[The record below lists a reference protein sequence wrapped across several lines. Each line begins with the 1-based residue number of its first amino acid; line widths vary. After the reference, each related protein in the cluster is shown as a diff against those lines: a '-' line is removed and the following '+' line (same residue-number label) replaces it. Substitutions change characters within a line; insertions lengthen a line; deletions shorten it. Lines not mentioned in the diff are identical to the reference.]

1 MVATLVT
8 IVAVLLSG
16 ACSVSGRE
24 KIHLIFSNHLDVG
37 FDGINPTP
45 GTDFNVINKYFTEFF
60 PQAIDTSQTLAE
72 RGGRERLQW
81 MTQSWLVSLFLDCP
95 IGMDLHCP
103 STAEVEAFEAAVHR
117 GDIYWH
123 ALPFN
128 GQLEFFDVSL
138 LEFAVQLTHEIDVK
152 FGLPPKSTMSQRDV
166 PGFTRA
172 ALPILYA
179 QGVRAVTVGVN
190 GGSAPPGVPH
200 NQPFIWRDTQSQ
212 SDMLAMWHPGGYSG
226 VPVDDQTQ
234 CVSAAGFDHKL
245 CMAWRQD
252 NAGPHSAEE
261 VLDIFQR
268 TQAAFPGAEVFTS
281 TLDNFT
287 LALQAALPNLRLPV
301 VTEEIGDTWAYG
313 IASDADKVAEYRAL
327 LRMRT
332 ATAWKVQEA
341 AYRNFSRLLLKVPE
355 HTWGFDTKTFLH
367 DNANWANKQFHAQLD
382 AHAHNYE
389 DNIAQWQRQR
399 GYMTWAL
406 EALDLSRPHVAE
418 PLSKAESLSHDSWH
432 DSSHDSAH
440 AADSTAGTLRT
451 GERRKLT
458 ARRTAESARSSAAG
472 LNLPELS
479 LRQELEQLR
488 SELQR
493 QHELSN
499 VEGYKEHP
507 IGDPLKLKSSFW
519 DIEVNTTT
527 GTLSGLQYLWPEQE
541 GSNWATPQQ
550 PMGQVLYD
558 TYTEED
564 YHIIWET
571 YSYSDFSWDF
581 GKLNSSAARPRHS
594 RLSPTITKVYKQQD
608 GNGFKALL
616 KGSMPAWAVQDAGAP
631 AEVWLDIQ
639 APEDTD
645 SLLLDVIWVNKTA
658 TRLPEAMWVQ
668 FAPSSTVADP
678 HSWQMY
684 KLGRP
689 ISPLDVVYNGSQS
702 MHAVCDDGIS
712 VRGSGQGAWEQLN
725 IRSLDAALVSPGE
738 PIPFPVTRSKPDLSK
753 GMAYNL
759 ANNIW
764 GTNYIMWQPYEPE
777 QSRMRFRF
785 LLQMTKADQSDQ
797 YLQRPAS
804 Q

>member
-1 MVATLVT
+1 
-8 IVAVLLSG
+8 
-16 ACSVSGRE
+16 
-24 KIHLIFSNHLDVG
+24 
-37 FDGINPTP
+37 
-45 GTDFNVINKYFTEFF
+45 
-60 PQAIDTSQTLAE
+60 
-72 RGGRERLQW
+72 
-81 MTQSWLVSLFLDCP
+81 
-95 IGMDLHCP
+95 MDLHCP
-103 STAEVEAFEAAVHR
+103 SKAEVEAFEAAVHR

-152 FGLPPKSTMSQRDV
+152 FGFPPKRTMSQRDV

-200 NQPFIWRDTQSQ
+200 NQPFIWRDTQSHT
-212 SDMLAMWHPGGYSG
+212 DMLAMWHPGGYSG
-226 VPVDDQTQ
+226 VPVDDQAQ
-234 CVSAAGFDHKL
+234 CVSAAGLDHKL

-287 LALQAALPNLRLPV
+287 LALQAALPNLQLPV

-332 ATAWKVQEA
+332 ATAWKVEEA
-341 AYRNFSRLLLKVPE
+341 AYRNFSRLLLKIPE

-367 DNANWANKQFHAQLD
+367 DNANWGNKQFHAQLD
-382 AHAHNYE
+382 AHAQNYE

-406 EALDLSRPHVAE
+406 EALDLSLPHVSE
-418 PLSKAESLSHDSWH
+418 PLPQTQNLPCDSFHDSP
-432 DSSHDSAH
+432 H
-440 AADSTAGTLRT
+440 AADPALHN
-451 GERRKLT
+451 GEKRKLT
-458 ARRTAESARSSAAG
+458 ARRTAESAQSRAAG
-472 LNLPELS
+472 LNLPDLS

-493 QHELSN
+493 RHELTD
-499 VEGYKEHP
+499 VEGYEEHP
-507 IGDPLKLKSSFW
+507 IGEPLKLKSSFW
-519 DIEVNTTT
+519 DVEVNTTT
-527 GTLSGLQYLWPEQE
+527 GTFSGLQYLWPEQE

-550 PMGQVLYD
+550 PLGQVLYD

-581 GKLNSSAARPRHS
+581 GKLNSSAAKPRHS
-594 RLSPTITKVYKQQD
+594 RLSPTITKVYKQQ
-608 GNGFKALL
+608 GGGGFKALL
-616 KGSMPAWAVQDAGAP
+616 KGSMPAWAVQEAGAP

-668 FAPSSTVADP
+668 FAPSSAVADP

-689 ISPLDVVYNGSQS
+689 ISPLEVVYNGSQS

-712 VRGSGQGAWEQLN
+712 VQGSGQGAWEQLN
-725 IRSLDAALVSPGE
+725 IRVLCVRPIMRLPARAGNPDEVRLACAYSLQD
-738 PIPFPVTRSKPDLSK
+738 
-753 GMAYNL
+753 
-759 ANNIW
+759 
-764 GTNYIMWQPYEPE
+764 
-777 QSRMRFRF
+777 
-785 LLQMTKADQSDQ
+785 
-797 YLQRPAS
+797 
-804 Q
+804 

>member
-1 MVATLVT
+1 MMATLVT
-8 IVAVLLSG
+8 VVAVLLSG
-16 ACSVSGRE
+16 ACFVSGHE

-60 PQAIDTSQTLAE
+60 PQAIATSQTLAE

-103 STAEVEAFEAAVHR
+103 GKAEVEAFKAAVYR
-117 GDIYWH
+117 RDIYWH

-138 LEFAVQLTHEIDVK
+138 LEFAVQMTHEIDVK
-152 FGLPPKSTMSQRDV
+152 FGLSPKRTMSQRDV

-212 SDMLAMWHPGGYSG
+212 TDMLAMWHPGGYSG
-226 VPVDDQTQ
+226 VPVDNQTQ

-261 VLDIFQR
+261 VLDIFQQ
-268 TQAAFPGAEVFTS
+268 TQAAFPGAEVFAS

-287 LALQAALPNLRLPV
+287 LALQAALPNLQLPV

-313 IASDADKVAEYRAL
+313 IASDANKVAEYRAL

-341 AYRNFSRLLLKVPE
+341 DYRNFSRLLLKIPE

-367 DNANWANKQFHAQLD
+367 DNANWANKDFHAQLD
-382 AHAHNYE
+382 AHAQNYE

-406 EALDLSRPHVAE
+406 EALDLSLPHASE
-418 PLSKAESLSHDSWH
+418 PLDQTQNPCH
-432 DSSHDSAH
+432 DSSHDSSHASGN
-440 AADSTAGTLRT
+440 AADSADDTLHN
-451 GERRKLT
+451 GKGRKLT
-458 ARRTAESARSSAAG
+458 ARRTAESAHSSAAG

-493 QHELSN
+493 QHELTD
-499 VEGYKEHP
+499 VEGYEEHP
-507 IGDPLKLKSSFW
+507 IGEPLKLKSSFW
-519 DIEVNTTT
+519 DLEVNTTT

-541 GSNWATPQQ
+541 GSNWATPQH
-550 PMGQVLYD
+550 PLGEVLYD

-581 GKLNSSAARPRHS
+581 GKLNSSAAKPRHS

-608 GNGFKALL
+608 GSGFKALL
-616 KGSMPAWAVQDAGAP
+616 KGSMPAWAVQEAGAP

-668 FAPSSTVADP
+668 FAPSAIVADP

-689 ISPLDVVYNGSQS
+689 ISPLEVVFNGSQS

-738 PIPFPVTRSKPDLSK
+738 PIPFPVTRTKPDLSK

-797 YLQRPAS
+797 HVQRSAS
-804 Q
+804 E